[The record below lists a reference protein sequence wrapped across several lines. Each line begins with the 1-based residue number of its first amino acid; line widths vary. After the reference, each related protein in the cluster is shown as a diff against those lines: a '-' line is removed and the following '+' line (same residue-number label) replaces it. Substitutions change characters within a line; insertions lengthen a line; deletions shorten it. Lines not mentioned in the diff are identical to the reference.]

1 MQRRSLIDFALQPFE
16 SSSNTSFS
24 RPVRLET
31 AAICVPGRIPL
42 SGGMPGGEGSAAL
55 VGERAASMYRCKSL
69 KNAGAA
75 ICYGTDY
82 PANLDCRPLYGLQV
96 MASRQYLGIES
107 TLRNADE
114 VITVEDALAA
124 TTANAAHRLARED
137 QIGTLAVDKRADF
150 VVLDQDILACPAED
164 IYKAEVVAAYGN
176 GQAIFDVMADV

>member
-1 MQRRSLIDFALQPFE
+1 M
-16 SSSNTSFS
+16 
-24 RPVRLET
+24 
-31 AAICVPGRIPL
+31 
-42 SGGMPGGEGSAAL
+42 
-55 VGERAASMYRCKSL
+55 
-69 KNAGAA
+69 
-75 ICYGTDY
+75 
-82 PANLDCRPLYGLQV
+82 
-96 MASRQYLGIES
+96 GIES